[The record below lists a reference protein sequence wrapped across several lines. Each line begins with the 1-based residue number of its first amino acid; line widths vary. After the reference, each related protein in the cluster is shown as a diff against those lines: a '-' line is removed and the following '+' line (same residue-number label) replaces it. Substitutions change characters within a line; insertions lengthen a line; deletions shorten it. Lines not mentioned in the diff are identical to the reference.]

1 MAQVVRSIAVYVAFC
16 AILLRALLPAGW
28 MPNPNGASQSP
39 LIICPMEN
47 PGAAMPG
54 MTGPAHNMAG
64 MAARPAQHQHNK
76 SNDHDPS
83 ICSFAAAPHL
93 APPVLA
99 SALPLPT
106 IVTLTVRRADHLHVA
121 QASSRHTPQSPRAP
135 PVSA

>member
-1 MAQVVRSIAVYVAFC
+1 MALVVRSIAVYVAFC

-39 LIICPMEN
+39 LIICPMQN
-47 PGAAMPG
+47 PEAAMPG
-54 MTGPAHNMAG
+54 MTGAARDMAG
-64 MAARPAQHQHNK
+64 MDGQSRQHQHK
-76 SNDHDPS
+76 SNDHDSS
-83 ICSFAAAPHL
+83 ICPFAAAPHL

-106 IVTLTVRRADHLHVA
+106 TVALTANRADRLYA
-121 QASSRHTPQSPRAP
+121 ARPSSHHTPQSPRAP